1 MATMT
6 SYDTER
12 ITTLMREEKLAVSVA
27 HYRGDNKLV
36 TDYVDMK
43 KKPRT
48 PDTLFK
54 NLYNRMEANGGV
66 WCSLLT
72 ERADVPDL
80 AGLDRLVWT
89 KLEER

>member
-1 MATMT
+1 MTVMT
-6 SYDTER
+6 SDDSGR
-12 ITTLMREEKLAVSVA
+12 IVELMRAEQLAVSVS

-54 NLYNRMEANGGV
+54 NLYARMAENGGV